1 MQQLNSQPE
10 TWQARRIGGGYNT
23 RMATPEIEDP
33 TYVDTPALL
42 EQMLTHLQEVTA
54 LAIDTE
60 SNSLHAYQEQVC
72 LIQISTREQDFLVDS
87 LALADLSALGSIFAD
102 PKIQKV
108 FHAGEYDVL
117 CLKRDYEF
125 TFRCV
130 FDTMIAGRVLGVP
143 RLGLSPGLH
152 VRAER
157 RKVRRQRRVAAGEA
171 GRLPDRVLCLQG
183 QMAHP

>member
-87 LALADLSALGSIFAD
+87 LALTDLSGLGGIFAD

-108 FHAGEYDVL
+108 FHAGDYDL
-117 CLKRDYEF
+117 TCLKRDYAF
-125 TFRCV
+125 HFANV
-130 FDTMIAGRVLGVP
+130 FDTMLQPRAWEGKPGVAGLLEKYLDVHIDKNTNP
-143 RLGLSPGLH
+143 RADWGKRPI
-152 VRAER
+152 
-157 RKVRRQRRVAAGEA
+157 KN
-171 GRLPDRVLCLQG
+171 
-183 QMAHP
+183 